1 MIETA
6 LDWIVNLF
14 GLATLAIYSWALRA
28 HFRSDGLSPQVKLL
42 SLATT
47 GLTIVLLASVW
58 GYRQPAAALASGLAV
73 MALSLGL
80 FFWAVGATRQAN
92 LRHVFDDQQ
101 PIGIVQE
108 GPYAYV
114 RHPFYVAYMMF
125 WIGWSVAS
133 WSPWSIIPT
142 SGMALA
148 YIMAARAEERR
159 FEGTPY
165 GEAYRAYAQR
175 TGRFFPRISG

>member
-14 GLATLAIYSWALRA
+14 GLATLAIYSWALRT
-28 HFRSDGLSPQVKLL
+28 HFRSEGLSPQVKLL
-42 SLATT
+42 SIATI

-58 GYRQPAAALASGLAV
+58 GYRQPAAALASGFAV

-80 FFWAVGATRQAN
+80 FFWAVSATRQAN

-101 PIGIVQE
+101 PVGIVQD

-165 GEAYRAYAQR
+165 GEAYRSYAQR